1 MRSIAQFPCSCARW
15 ESLAAPRLTNRGLP
29 DFSAC
34 ASPRI
39 AVGNLEDP
47 HRGAK
52 IALNHANYARSRTA
66 EIAGYA
72 VPAAPRASRFFGLR
86 QSAHCGG
93 KSRKFAL
100 GREKTALNHA
110 NYARS
115 RTAETAGYA
124 VPAAPRLPDF
134 PPCARPRIAAG
145 SLENSHWSAKNGK
158 FQRIILGNRHKTAPN
173 RAKSAQ
179 QQANDREKPENPALT
194 PAKSP
199 QSGAKRPRSSRRA
212 ADRRR
217 RPPDYRTC

>member
-34 ASPRI
+34 ASPSI
-39 AVGNLEDP
+39 AAGNLENS
-47 HRGAK
+47 HWGAK
-52 IALNHANYARSRTA
+52 IALNHANYARS
-66 EIAGYA
+66 
-72 VPAAPRASRFFGLR
+72 
-86 QSAHCGG
+86 H
-93 KSRKFAL
+93 
-100 GREKTALNHA
+100 
-110 NYARS
+110 
-115 RTAETAGYA
+115 TAETAGC
-124 VPAAPRLPDF
+124 AAFDEPRLPDF

-179 QQANDREKPENPALT
+179 QQANDRENPENPALT

>member
-1 MRSIAQFPCSCARW
+1 MRCC
-15 ESLAAPRLTNRGLP
+15 
-29 DFSAC
+29 
-34 ASPRI
+34 
-39 AVGNLEDP
+39 
-47 HRGAK
+47 AK
-52 IALNHANYARSRTA
+52 I
-66 EIAGYA
+66 
-72 VPAAPRASRFFGLR
+72 
-86 QSAHCGG
+86 
-93 KSRKFAL
+93 
-100 GREKTALNHA
+100 ALNHA

-145 SLENSHWSAKNGK
+145 NLENPHWGARKPRSFAQFPRARARRELPVAPRLTNRGLPDFPACASPRIAAGNLENPHWSAKNGK